1 MRAYLIS
8 TAILAA
14 LSTGLAGARAETIAV
29 THAHI
34 YSMGKAGEVANGT
47 VLVRDGQIVSVGSD
61 IKAPA
66 GARIIDA
73 KGRIVTPGLFVTGSD
88 LGASEIEGVRP
99 TVDSGVSGGPYS
111 AAFDVQYSLNPDST
125 VIPVIRLT
133 GATRAVVTPRL
144 ESGRREH
151 NDKLF
156 AGQAAIIH
164 LGASSDNLVRAH
176 VAMAVPGGEQGA
188 SQAGGA
194 RGAFILDLKSQLADA
209 RAYAHNKA
217 AYEQNRTR
225 PFSLS
230 REDLE
235 ALTPVV
241 EGREPLL
248 IDVHRAADIR
258 QILALAREQKVSVIL
273 SGAEEGWRVA
283 DEIAAAHAPV
293 ILDSD
298 EDLPQSF
305 ETLSATLENAA
316 RLTAAGVSV
325 SIHGPGILNGGKA
338 VRLAAGRAVS
348 RGLPWGAALASVTIN
363 PAKAFGVADRSGSLD
378 PGKDADLVIW
388 SGDPLDTSGAPDV
401 VIIKGVEQPLT
412 SRPLDLRDRYL
423 KATDG
428 RPPEYH

>member
-8 TAILAA
+8 TALLAA
-14 LSTGLAGARAETIAV
+14 LSAGPGGASAETLAV
-29 THAHI
+29 TNAYI
-34 YSMGKAGEVANGT
+34 YSMGKAGEVTQGT
-47 VLVRDGQIVSVGSD
+47 VIVRDGQIVAVGAD
-61 IKAPA
+61 VKTPA

-73 KGRIVTPGLFVTGSD
+73 KGRIVTPGLFVTGSE
-88 LGASEIEGVRP
+88 LGASEIEGVRQ

-111 AAFDVQYSLNPDST
+111 AAFDVSYSLNPDST

-133 GATRAVVTPRL
+133 GATRAVVTPHL
-144 ESGRREH
+144 ESRRGEH
-151 NDKLF
+151 NEKLF

-164 LGASSDNLVRAH
+164 LGVATDNLVKAR
-176 VAMAVPGGEQGA
+176 VAMVVPAGEQGA

-194 RGAFILDLKSQLADA
+194 RGAFIVDLKAQLDEA
-209 RAYAHNKA
+209 RAYAHNRS

-258 QILALAREQKVSVIL
+258 QILTLAREEKIGVIL

-283 DEIAAAHAPV
+283 SEIAAARTPV

-298 EDLPQSF
+298 EDLPGSF
-305 ETLSATLENAA
+305 ETLSSTLENAA
-316 RLTAAGVSV
+316 RLNAAGVSV

-401 VIIKGVEQPLT
+401 VIIKGAEQPLT

-423 KATDG
+423 KALDG
-428 RPPEYH
+428 RPPQYH